1 MSRTFPLARVAPLS
15 AHCVSG
21 IPTQP
26 EGRGRERKHFEK
38 GQACPALDAGRDVHH
53 CSVVVSHGDAA
64 PPPRHWVQIYC
75 KRTESIQAKTSKKK
89 STMGGKIVNRVKG
102 SNVDVSFCSMPF
114 FSDLFLSH
122 KICCFV
128 LSHFMIPL
136 NSPHNP
142 IFSPFFLEPILPR
155 NMLLPKSLFPFISK

>member
-64 PPPRHWVQIYC
+64 PPPGIGY
-75 KRTESIQAKTSKKK
+75 K
-89 STMGGKIVNRVKG
+89 STARG
-102 SNVDVSFCSMPF
+102 
-114 FSDLFLSH
+114 
-122 KICCFV
+122 
-128 LSHFMIPL
+128 L
-136 NSPHNP
+136 NPYKQKHRKKRA
-142 IFSPFFLEPILPR
+142 LWGA
-155 NMLLPKSLFPFISK
+155 KS